1 MQNIMQTKEYFL
13 SVVSAALTGNPLPPK
28 PDNVDFADV
37 YRLAARNAV
46 QGLFYLAFSP
56 LKDDVPEPIFVR
68 LEKAYQLECMRETA
82 QQVFLE
88 ELRADFTAAGMDF
101 MLLKGTHL
109 KALYPQPE
117 MRFMVDMD
125 VLVREHS
132 IETAK
137 EILLKKGLELHFD
150 NGKDI
155 VFQKKPFLTVELHR
169 SLFQEEYFMY
179 PYFSA
184 AWERTERADGTEYK
198 MPSNDLYVYTLAHL
212 AEHYLEA
219 GSCFRP
225 MMDLFLMEK
234 AYADTLDFA
243 YIDKQFSEIGILEF
257 ANNVRRLS
265 KAMFESA
272 VRDDTLLLMENYI
285 VFGPPVKNAAAASK
299 AATSQKSKARRI
311 FETLFPKYR
320 HMVLKYPILKKA
332 PILLPI
338 FWLIRIFQYTFTK
351 DKRLVAK
358 REQIKNADRKSAD
371 TMEEIF
377 KKSGL

>member
-13 SVVSAALTGNPLPPK
+13 SVVSAALTGKPLPPK

-46 QGLFYLAFSP
+46 QGLFYLAFLP
-56 LKDDVPEPIFVR
+56 KKDDVPTEVFAR
-68 LEKAYQLECMRETA
+68 LEKAYQLECVRETA
-82 QQVFLE
+82 QQAFLK
-88 ELRADFTAAGMDF
+88 ELRADFTAADIDF

-109 KALYPQPE
+109 KSLYPQPE

-125 VLVREHS
+125 VLVRENS
-132 IETAK
+132 IEKAK
-137 EILLKKGLELHFD
+137 EILLKKGLKLNFD

-155 VFQKKPFLTVELHR
+155 LFMKKPFLTVELHR
-169 SLFQEEYFMY
+169 SLFQEEYFMF
-179 PYFSA
+179 PYFSG
-184 AWERTERADGTEYK
+184 AWERTEQVGGTEYK
-198 MPSNDLYVYTLAHL
+198 MPANDLYVYTLAHL

-234 AYADTLDFA
+234 AYENTLDFA

-257 ANNVRRLS
+257 ANNVRRLA
-265 KAMFESA
+265 KAMFDGA

-285 VFGPPVKNAAAASK
+285 VLGPPVQNATAAST

-320 HMVLKYPILKKA
+320 HMALKYPILKKL
-332 PILLPI
+332 PFLLPI
-338 FWLIRIFQYTFTK
+338 FWLIRIFQYAFTK
-351 DKRLVAK
+351 DKRLIAK
-358 REQIKNADRKSAD
+358 REQIKNADQKSAD
-371 TMEEIF
+371 TMQQIF
-377 KKSGL
+377 EKSGL

>member
-1 MQNIMQTKEYFL
+1 MQNIMLTKEYFL
-13 SVVSAALTGNPLPPK
+13 SVVSAALCGTPVPPK
-28 PDNVDFADV
+28 PENVDFADI

-56 LKDDVPEPIFVR
+56 LQDTVPEEVFAR
-68 LEKAYQLECMRETA
+68 LKKAYQLECVRETA
-82 QQVFLE
+82 QQAFLK
-88 ELRADFTAAGMDF
+88 ELRADFTAEGIDF

-109 KALYPQPE
+109 KSLYPQPE

-125 VLVREHS
+125 VLVRENS
-132 IETAK
+132 IEKAK
-137 EILLKKGLELHFD
+137 EILLQKGLELHFD

-155 VFQKKPFLTVELHR
+155 VFRKKPFLTVELHR
-169 SLFQEEYFMY
+169 SLFQEEYYMY
-179 PYFSA
+179 PYFAA
-184 AWERTERADGTEYK
+184 AWERTENADGTEYK
-198 MPSNDLYVYTLAHL
+198 MPANDLYVYTLAHL

-234 AYADTLDFA
+234 TYADTLDFD
-243 YIDKQFSEIGILEF
+243 YIDKQFAEIGILEF
-257 ANNVRRLS
+257 ARNVRRLS
-265 KAMFESA
+265 KAMFGDA
-272 VRDDTLLLMENYI
+272 VHDDALLLMENYI
-285 VFGPPVKNAAAASK
+285 VLGPPVENAAEASK
-299 AATSQKSKARRI
+299 AATSQKSKSRRI

-320 HMVLKYPILKKA
+320 HMALKYPILKKL
-332 PILLPI
+332 PVLLPI

-351 DKRLVAK
+351 DKRLIAK
-358 REQIKNADRKSAD
+358 REQIKNADKKSAD

>member
-1 MQNIMQTKEYFL
+1 MQNVMLTKEYFL
-13 SVVSAALTGNPLPPK
+13 SVVSAALCGTPVPPK
-28 PDNVDFADV
+28 PENVDFADI

-56 LKDDVPEPIFVR
+56 LQDTVPEEVFAR
-68 LEKAYQLECMRETA
+68 LKKAYQLECVRETA
-82 QQVFLE
+82 QQAFLK
-88 ELRADFTAAGMDF
+88 ELRADFTAEGIDF

-109 KALYPQPE
+109 KSLYPQPE

-125 VLVREHS
+125 VLVRENS
-132 IETAK
+132 IEKAK

-155 VFQKKPFLTVELHR
+155 VFRKKPFLTVELHR
-169 SLFQEEYFMY
+169 SLFQEEYYMY
-179 PYFSA
+179 PYFAA
-184 AWERTERADGTEYK
+184 AWERTENADGTEYK
-198 MPSNDLYVYTLAHL
+198 MPANDLYVYTLAHL

-234 AYADTLDFA
+234 THADTLDFD

-257 ANNVRRLS
+257 ARNVRRLS
-265 KAMFESA
+265 KAMFDGA
-272 VRDDTLLLMENYI
+272 VRDDTLLLMENFI
-285 VFGPPVKNAAAASK
+285 TLGPPVKNAAEASK
-299 AATSQKSKARRI
+299 AATSQKSKSRRI
-311 FETLFPKYR
+311 FETLFPNYR
-320 HMVLKYPILKKA
+320 HMTLKYPVLKKL
-332 PILLPI
+332 PVLLPI
-338 FWLIRIFQYTFTK
+338 FWLIRIFQYAFTK
-351 DKRLVAK
+351 DKRLIAK
-358 REQIKNADRKSAD
+358 REQIKNADKKSAD